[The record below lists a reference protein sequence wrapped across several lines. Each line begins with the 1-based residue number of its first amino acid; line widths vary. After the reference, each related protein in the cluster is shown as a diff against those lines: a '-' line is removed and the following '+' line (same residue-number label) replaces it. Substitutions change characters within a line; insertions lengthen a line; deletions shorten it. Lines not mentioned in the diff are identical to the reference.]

1 MLIES
6 KNKKYGAG
14 HEHNM
19 LFKLFK
25 FKFKQQNSHLPV
37 LVINSFFVFFNYNHH
52 QTALLNTYCQQIIEL
67 NRMNTSYRLKRCL
80 KFIAPTLFT

>member
-19 LFKLFK
+19 LFKLFQ

-37 LVINSFFVFFNYNHH
+37 SYKINS
-52 QTALLNTYCQQIIEL
+52 
-67 NRMNTSYRLKRCL
+67 SD
-80 KFIAPTLFT
+80 

>member
-19 LFKLFK
+19 FFKLFQ

-37 LVINSFFVFFNYNHH
+37 SYKINSSFGD
-52 QTALLNTYCQQIIEL
+52 
-67 NRMNTSYRLKRCL
+67 
-80 KFIAPTLFT
+80 

>member
-19 LFKLFK
+19 LFKLFQ
-25 FKFKQQNSHLPV
+25 FKFK
-37 LVINSFFVFFNYNHH
+37 
-52 QTALLNTYCQQIIEL
+52 TT
-67 NRMNTSYRLKRCL
+67 
-80 KFIAPTLFT
+80 KFPLASIV